1 MKAKLT
7 KLTGANVVNSKFADY
22 QTMGKPEPAE
32 GLVYSTTGPFTN
44 IEMTNNF
51 IIEHLLDPPTPDKKK
66 GTIVIDYS
74 SPNISK
80 ELHVGHLRST
90 LIGDCIANVLA
101 KLGYDVI
108 KQNHI
113 GDKKFTAIIGA
124 AESLIEMQKIYNELN
139 IGLTLDDIKSESSFD
154 GGTILHMLPVCSASD
169 GHKYI
174 VVDDKEVVLKK
185 QNGEDTYFL
194 TDLTALYY
202 RLTEL
207 AADKVIYVT
216 DFRQKDH
223 FKALFETAVEMGWA
237 KAEQLVH
244 VTTGCVLGKDGKP
257 LKTRDGDSPLL
268 KALISAAVDATSCKA
283 IGIGVLKYAEYSV
296 NKATDYV
303 FDLGKA
309 TGTKGNTSVYIQYTC
324 ARIKSLLGSMKP
336 TPGPLVFKHEA
347 ETALAKQILKW
358 VDVLDGF
365 DGGYKPSD
373 ITTYLFSLAKAFS
386 GLYEAEKIIGA
397 SNQKTKMLLCAK
409 CLDIFEQGFALLGI
423 DILEKI

>member
-7 KLTGANVVNSKFADY
+7 KLTGANVVSSKFADY
-22 QTMGKPEPAE
+22 QTMGEPKAVA
-32 GLVYSTTGPFTN
+32 GLVYSKTGPFTN
-44 IEMTNNF
+44 IAMTDNF
-51 IIEHLLDPPTPDKKK
+51 IIEHLLDPPTADKKT
-66 GTIVIDYS
+66 GTVVIDYS

-90 LIGDCIANVLA
+90 LVGDCIANVLTE
-101 KLGYDVI
+101 LGYGVI

-113 GDKKFTAIIGA
+113 GDKKFTKHIDA
-124 AESLIEMQKIYNELN
+124 AESLVAMQEIYSELN
-139 IGLTLDDIKSESSFD
+139 IGLTLADIKSESSFD
-154 GGTILHMLPVCSASD
+154 GNDILHLLPVCTAPD
-169 GHKYI
+169 THQFLI
-174 VVDDKEVVLKK
+174 VDDKEVVLKK
-185 QNGEDTYFL
+185 QNDEDTYFL
-194 TDLTALYY
+194 TDLTALHY
-202 RLTEL
+202 RLAGL
-207 AADKVIYVT
+207 FADKVIYVT

-223 FKALFETAVEMGWA
+223 FKALFQVAVEMGWA
-237 KAEQLVH
+237 KQEQLVH

-257 LKTRDGDSPLL
+257 LKTRDGNSPLL
-268 KALISAAVDATSCKA
+268 KDLIAAAIEATHNKA
-283 IGIGVLKYAEYSV
+283 IGVGVLKYSEFSV
-296 NKATDYV
+296 NKASDYV

-309 TGTKGNTSVYIQYTC
+309 ISTKGNTSVYIQYTC
-324 ARIKSLLGSMKP
+324 ARIKSLHSACIQP
-336 TPGPLVFKHEA
+336 AGPFVFKHEA

-358 VDVLDGF
+358 VDVLDSF

-373 ITTYLFSLAKAFS
+373 VTTYLFTLAKAFN